1 MNLDR
6 WILIAIIC
14 FSIIMIWIMVPKKK
28 AREAWVLFLSMGMIT
43 WPAGLLAVE
52 MGWIKYPVQLLARAN
67 DYNKASFTY
76 EFFLFPMT
84 SVVFSLYYSKV
95 VSKISQFLYFFLFAG
110 MFTIVEVILEKTT
123 MLVEYDEWKWYW
135 TLFTLMVSLYLNH
148 KYYEWFKKRL
158 KVVSL

>member
-95 VSKISQFLYFFLFAG
+95 VSKIGQFLYFFLFAG
-110 MFTIVEVILEKTT
+110 MFTILEVILEKTT

-148 KYYEWFKKRL
+148 KYYEWYKKRL
-158 KVVSL
+158 SVVSL